1 MNYSDRLKVQWFL
14 PQRNG
19 TRTVT
24 EILNKLDFKFSGHF
38 LLTTGERKNYYTII
52 NVRNPYSRVVSL
64 FHFYCFS
71 ICNFKFVFNDFVNL
85 IQQSQRDKFI
95 RDKDGKE
102 ICRNKDSYNIHYDF
116 FIEEILGRA
125 PEKFVRLEY
134 FEEDLKSIP
143 FLEKYHNLIDEYVKV
158 NRYKNEFS
166 KMIENQRDWRNYYN
180 EENSLII
187 YERLKE
193 QFLKYGYNK
202 NSWKDVTP

>member
-1 MNYSDRLKVQWFL
+1 MNYSDSFKVQWFL

-19 TRTVT
+19 TRTII
-24 EILNKLDFKFSGHF
+24 EILNKLDFEISGHSII
-38 LLTTGERKNYYTII
+38 TSDKRKNYYTIVNI
-52 NVRNPYSRVVSL
+52 RNPYSRIVSL
-64 FHFYCFS
+64 FHLYS
-71 ICNFKFVFNDFVNL
+71 WNNSNFKFKFYDFVNS
-85 IQQSQRDKFI
+85 IQETQRDKFI
-95 RDKDGKE
+95 RDRNGNPISK
-102 ICRNKDSYNIHYDF
+102 NKDSYNIHYDF
-116 FIEEILGRA
+116 FIEKILGRV

-143 FLEKYHNLIDEYVKV
+143 FLEKYHHLIEENVKV